1 MSLQSRFQKE
11 TVTQCPVSLQPLSRR
26 RLTQYSLSLQH
37 LSRRRLQTSTA
48 FFCFSSAEMKELC
61 TFPSDT
67 FQFIFNWQVVKVKCS
82 ESELQALNTQ
92 KCRPVLFFC
101 FTKSPLSENR
111 VPLPKE
117 FSVFWPLQSAHLTSG
132 YKTFRFTPGVLPLV
146 IAKHLGTFNYYKH
159 STCCLPGLIADVG
172 TANHVL

>member
-1 MSLQSRFQKE
+1 M
-11 TVTQCPVSLQPLSRR
+11 TQCPVN
-26 RLTQYSLSLQH
+26 LQH
-37 LSRRRLQTSTA
+37 LSEGDCDPVFCEPTTPFQRRLQTSTA
-48 FFCFSSAEMKELC
+48 FFCFSSAEMKKLC

-132 YKTFRFTPGVLPLV
+132 YKTFRFTLV